1 MKDMRVPRHVAVIM
15 DGNGRWGKAHGLS
28 RSEGHYAGVEAMEN
42 VIDASIQV
50 GVEALTL
57 YAFSTENWSR
67 AKDEV
72 KYLMYLPV
80 KFFEAKVPE
89 FMRRNIKIIV
99 SGDLA
104 DVPKMTRNAIE
115 RAIEKTSLNTGLVV
129 NFAFNYGGRLELVH
143 AVRAMARDGVLTDSV
158 TEADVYRYLYTR
170 DLPALDLM
178 IRTGGEQRLSN
189 FLLWQVA
196 DAELYFSKD
205 LFPDFGMKAFK
216 EAVHEW
222 RVRTY
227 AHSWQDDIALDL
239 I

>member
-1 MKDMRVPRHVAVIM
+1 E
-15 DGNGRWGKAHGLS
+15 GRWGVVHGLS

-50 GVEALTL
+50 GIEALTL

-104 DVPKMTRNAIE
+104 DVPKMTRDAIE

-129 NFAFNYGGRLELVH
+129 NFAFNYGGRLEVLQGGL
-143 AVRAMARDGVLTDSV
+143 AMAWDGGLT
-158 TEADVYRYLYTR
+158 E
-170 DLPALDLM
+170 
-178 IRTGGEQRLSN
+178 
-189 FLLWQVA
+189 
-196 DAELYFSKD
+196 
-205 LFPDFGMKAFK
+205 
-216 EAVHEW
+216 
-222 RVRTY
+222 
-227 AHSWQDDIALDL
+227 
-239 I
+239 